1 MGHPPVQ
8 PGDLLLNIT
17 GGSIGRWC
25 LVPSGFGDANVSQHV
40 AIIRVA
46 FDGIQCYLDQLVLSP
61 YFQSFVISEQTG
73 AGRGGLPKNR
83 MDRPALTE
91 GSRPDLRNFFGGVAV
106 SIYWRACDKKPM
118 IRKPTLLLLLSLTWA
133 SLYAQD
139 ANQQQISQVENGL
152 RPNAEVIFA
161 DSTQQFNLPERM
173 NYYGVP
179 SVSIAVINQGKLV
192 WAKAYGWAVDA
203 PKRKADENT
212 LYQAASLSK
221 SINAFCILKL
231 AQDGKLDLN
240 KDIRTY
246 LKTWTFPD
254 NDFSKG
260 KTITLNNLLSHT
272 AGLGVRGFM
281 GYPKGN
287 LLPTLNEILDGK
299 APANNEAV
307 RPVMAPGTQW
317 QYSGGGVLITKKV
330 LLDNVTSDYAALL
343 KETVLVPLKMASST
357 FEQPLPA
364 RYPNFAAG
372 YDNNR
377 KEIAGQYNVYPE
389 QAPDGLWT
397 TPSDFARFILSVQQ
411 SLKGSGGVLSQ
422 AMAQEMLS
430 PVLAGSE
437 SALGTFVTEKGGEKY
452 FFHTGAN
459 VGYRSK
465 YYGSFTTGNGVVIM
479 INSDNDQILDEIV
492 NSVAVAFHW
501 KDFYNPELRKLV
513 VLPDSLADRYV
524 GQYHS
529 DSPDL
534 TITVRKKNGELELA
548 VHGNFEQLYFVSN
561 TAFFLKSD
569 VHTFA
574 EFLSTDQGRTYG
586 LQVKQ
591 GDKLLFT
598 AHKQ

>member
-1 MGHPPVQ
+1 
-8 PGDLLLNIT
+8 
-17 GGSIGRWC
+17 
-25 LVPSGFGDANVSQHV
+25 
-40 AIIRVA
+40 
-46 FDGIQCYLDQLVLSP
+46 
-61 YFQSFVISEQTG
+61 
-73 AGRGGLPKNR
+73 
-83 MDRPALTE
+83 
-91 GSRPDLRNFFGGVAV
+91 
-106 SIYWRACDKKPM
+106 M
-118 IRKPTLLLLLSLTWA
+118 IRKPTLLLLLSLTSA
-133 SLYAQD
+133 SLFAQD
-139 ANQQQISQVENGL
+139 ANQQQIIGQVENGL

-161 DSTQQFNLPERM
+161 DSTQQFNLLERM
-173 NYYGVP
+173 DYYGVP
-179 SVSIAVINQGKLV
+179 SVSIAVIHQGRLA
-192 WAKAYGWAVDA
+192 WAKAYGSAVDA
-203 PKRKADENT
+203 PKRTADENT

-231 AQDGKLDLN
+231 AQEGKLDLN
-240 KDIRTY
+240 KDVRTY

-260 KTITLNNLLSHT
+260 KTITLKSLLSHT

-281 GYPKGN
+281 GYPKGD

-299 APANNEAV
+299 RPANNEAV
-307 RPVMAPGTQW
+307 RPVMAPGIQS
-317 QYSGGGVLITKKV
+317 QYSGGGVVITKKV
-330 LLDNVTSDYAALL
+330 LLDNVTSDYGALL
-343 KETVLVPLKMASST
+343 KETVLVPLKMPSST
-357 FEQPLPA
+357 FEQPLPS
-364 RYPNFAAG
+364 RYQNFAAA

-377 KEIAGQYNVYPE
+377 KETAGQYYVYPE

-411 SLKGSGGVLSQ
+411 SLKGSGNVLSQ

-430 PVLAGSE
+430 PVLAGSDA
-437 SALGTFVTEKGGEKY
+437 ALGTFITEKGGEKY

-465 YYGSFTTGNGVVIM
+465 YYGGFTTGDGVVIM
-479 INSDNDQILDEIV
+479 TNSDNDQILDEIV
-492 NSVAVAFHW
+492 NSVAVAYHW
-501 KDFYNPELRKLV
+501 KDFYRPEVRKLV

-548 VHGNFEQLYFVSN
+548 VHGNFERLYFVSN

-574 EFLSTDQGRTYG
+574 EFLSSDQGRTYD

-598 AHKQ
+598 AHRQ